1 MKHRTSPIKDN
12 VDDLYWWKG
21 NTFCLVNIWV
31 AQIFYNHMEFRMD
44 NTNAA
49 SSKMFPPSN
58 PILRTL
64 QTDLCALEVEA
75 IKLSDRKANR
85 ISKWVCCEQLRIWR
99 FDVFYLRNI
108 IIAYHIWSYLYD
120 RNSCRDKIGEGKG
133 QLGLRGGN
141 ASSYKTD
148 RPPNLCIVDSNPML
162 INFCKTLEGAFR
174 HGAIHEDKRN
184 KFELIDLLLHISR
197 KQNSGK

>member
-1 MKHRTSPIKDN
+1 M
-12 VDDLYWWKG
+12 
-21 NTFCLVNIWV
+21 
-31 AQIFYNHMEFRMD
+31 
-44 NTNAA
+44 
-49 SSKMFPPSN
+49 
-58 PILRTL
+58 
-64 QTDLCALEVEA
+64 
-75 IKLSDRKANR
+75 
-85 ISKWVCCEQLRIWR
+85 
-99 FDVFYLRNI
+99 
-108 IIAYHIWSYLYD
+108 YD
-120 RNSCRDKIGEGKG
+120 RNSGRDKIGLGKG

-141 ASSYKTD
+141 DSSYKTD